1 MAKRRTFSASGAFAG
16 KVITSA
22 PTDQVDAYAE
32 ITEHFMSVV
41 CGLEPGDYLITD
53 ESDILDF
60 LSIDESDTS
69 AIWRKVEVTYGI
81 TPSDVKSGRLV
92 KIFAAIENRRRVQ

>member
-1 MAKRRTFSASGAFAG
+1 MTKRRTSSASGAFAG
-16 KVITSA
+16 KVITPA
-22 PTDQVDAYAE
+22 PTDQVDAYAD
-32 ITEHFMSVV
+32 IAGHFMSVV
-41 CGLEPGDYLITD
+41 FDLEPGDYLITD

-69 AIWRKVEVTYGI
+69 ATWRKVEASYGVTL
-81 TPSDVKSGRLV
+81 SDVKSGRLV